1 MYLIIFIYL
10 IFAPIEEKSWLS
22 QLTFNNIDHVGDP
35 TKKKKG
41 YNHTSIKE
49 RNTVWFRGCLSLGLS
64 ITFLGT
70 LSIEDILWRTLSLLV
85 QLFL

>member
-35 TKKKKG
+35 T
-41 YNHTSIKE
+41 
-49 RNTVWFRGCLSLGLS
+49 
-64 ITFLGT
+64 
-70 LSIEDILWRTLSLLV
+70 
-85 QLFL
+85 